1 MAKKVIW
8 SPHSVADRIVI
19 LDYWYKRIG
28 NKNYSKRLD
37 RFLKK
42 AIRLI
47 SKYPFIGRK
56 YKKTQIR
63 FFIKGD
69 YQIFY
74 KTSGD
79 LVRILH
85 IWDSRRDPEGLKL

>member
-1 MAKKVIW
+1 MVKKVIW
-8 SPHSVADRIVI
+8 SPHSIADRIVI

-42 AIRLI
+42 SIRLI

-56 YKKTQIR
+56 YKNIQIR
-63 FFIKGD
+63 FLLKETIRYFIKQPRSMLEFFIYG
-69 YQIFY
+69 IVEEIP
-74 KTSGD
+74 K
-79 LVRILH
+79 I
-85 IWDSRRDPEGLKL
+85 